1 MTHDNGNWDF
11 DSPIAALRCGGLA
24 ARVDVSRPQQGV
36 YDLSVNSSKVAG
48 TLFAIEWIAE
58 KPADSTESVLSA
70 GWPMG
75 VADAYV
81 RGCDL
86 VATYGRMPNS
96 PYSPQIYWRV
106 EQGATQRV
114 PGREQEGLSL
124 IVSVQTDLLDSH
136 PQIRVTTRLAA
147 DELIEHRAL
156 SIEHPASSIEHP
168 ASCLLWRLAG
178 GKLSYAEIVPESD
191 FRQLTVER
199 DADGVASVHWDLFAE
214 FLEKGVIRRAR
225 IQGAFLPR
233 QDDIE
238 LAAACCRAIDRR
250 ALPLTT

>member
-1 MTHDNGNWDF
+1 
-11 DSPIAALRCGGLA
+11 
-24 ARVDVSRPQQGV
+24 
-36 YDLSVNSSKVAG
+36 
-48 TLFAIEWIAE
+48 
-58 KPADSTESVLSA
+58 
-70 GWPMG
+70 
-75 VADAYV
+75 
-81 RGCDL
+81 
-86 VATYGRMPNS
+86 
-96 PYSPQIYWRV
+96 
-106 EQGATQRV
+106 
-114 PGREQEGLSL
+114 LSL